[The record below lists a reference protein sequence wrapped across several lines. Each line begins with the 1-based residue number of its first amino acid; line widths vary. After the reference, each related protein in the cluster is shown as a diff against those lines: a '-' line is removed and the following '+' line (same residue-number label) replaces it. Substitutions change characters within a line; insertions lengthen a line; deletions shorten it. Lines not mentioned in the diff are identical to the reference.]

1 MESTTRAPIIV
12 GLDGSAGA
20 DAALTW
26 AAEAA
31 HRRGVRLRLVHATE
45 LTASAG
51 RTADRAL
58 PVETVGDMSWSVLT
72 MALVDL
78 EDADLAVETH
88 LGSGYPTTVLLQQAQ
103 GAQMVV
109 LGSRGHGAF
118 VSLLLGSTSLQ
129 VAMHAPCPV
138 VVVRPGAAPD
148 ASEARSVGQIVV
160 GVDGSELS
168 DAAVRFAF
176 EEADSRGVGL
186 TGVHAWLTPP
196 VDLDATGA
204 EPWQA
209 AEQEERALLSARL
222 ARWSDKYPDVA
233 VRQHVVRADPV
244 SALVAE
250 SAGALLTVVGSRGA
264 GGFTGLLLGSVSHA
278 VLHHAGSPVAVVR
291 TTR

>member
-51 RTADRAL
+51 RRADRAL
-58 PVETVGDMSWSVLT
+58 PVETVGDMAWSVLT
-72 MALVDL
+72 MALVEL
-78 EDADLAVETH
+78 EDADLAVEAH
-88 LGSGYPTTVLLQQAQ
+88 LGSGHPTTVLLQQAQ

-129 VAMHAPCPV
+129 VVMHAPCPV
-138 VVVRPGAAPD
+138 VVVRPGAPD
-148 ASEARSVGQIVV
+148 ASEARSAGQVVV

-204 EPWQA
+204 ELWQA

-233 VRQHVVRADPV
+233 VRQHVVRSDPV

-291 TTR
+291 TTK